1 VFTAKQGS
9 TVRRSF
15 AAVAAAALLT
25 AGLTACSSG
34 AADDATSSSSAGS
47 TADGTVITLSQ
58 LMFMPATTTIKV
70 GTKVTWTNDESISH
84 TVTSGEPTGVDKGTS
99 LRSGE
104 KRDGMFDEQLA
115 KKGDSFSFTFDKAG
129 TYPYYCDIHQGMNA
143 EVVVTP

>member
-1 VFTAKQGS
+1 MFTFKQGAS
-9 TVRRSF
+9 VRKSVT
-15 AAVAAAALLT
+15 AVAAAALLT

-34 AADDATSSSSAGS
+34 TADEASSAKSSGTS
-47 TADGTVITLSQ
+47 DGTVIKLSQ
-58 LMFMPATTTIKV
+58 LMFMPAKTEIKV
-70 GTKVTWTNDESISH
+70 GTKVTWTNDEVISH

-104 KRDGMFDEQLA
+104 KPDGMFDKELA

-129 TYPYYCDIHQGMNA
+129 TYPYYCDIHKGMNA

>member
-1 VFTAKQGS
+1 M
-9 TVRRSF
+9 
-15 AAVAAAALLT
+15 AAVLLAAVLT
-25 AGLTACSSG
+25 GCSSS
-34 AADDATSSSSAGS
+34 DSTDATSSSTGS
-47 TADGTVITLSQ
+47 NGDGTTIKLSQ

-70 GTKVTWTNDESISH
+70 GTKVTWTNDETISH
-84 TVTSGEPTGVDKGTS
+84 TVTSGEPTGVDMGTS

-104 KRDGMFDEQLA
+104 KPDGMFEKQLA